1 MRFWL
6 QVNELLG
13 FDIGFLEGQGCPTRV
28 PVACFKPWFCLD
40 HGPQPL
46 GFIYMFPSAGAHL
59 TILTC
64 FVHFCAMFCAWAH
77 HLRLE
82 CSVMLQ
88 CCGFM
93 HSHSEIRADKLL
105 TTEHPTLGTTPRH
118 IITTVSY
125 N

>member
-64 FVHFCAMFCAWAH
+64 FVHFCAMFCA
-77 HLRLE
+77 LGP
-82 CSVMLQ
+82 S
-88 CCGFM
+88 
-93 HSHSEIRADKLL
+93 SEIGMFSHVAMLWF
-105 TTEHPTLGTTPRH
+105 HAQ
-118 IITTVSY
+118 SQ
-125 N
+125 